1 MRKINANT
9 VVQQLRKLVFSIDL
23 RDFDTDKY
31 LEKLGSL

>member
-1 MRKINANT
+1 MREINGNT
-9 VVQQLRKLVFSIDL
+9 IVQQLRKNFFTINL